1 MRNLSQNPNTS
12 ILLGDIRRMIEDAQ
26 AAVASVIIVG
36 LTIDGLKLMISDLSL
51 QTKNVRHRSSIKMGA
66 F

>member
-1 MRNLSQNPNTS
+1 LRNLSQNPNTS